1 MSTGIRHFP
10 EHIPK
15 HADCQTVKVWPGHLA
30 AEKVNSWSAALFIPI
45 LKHGYISNLEKM
57 WRFQVCEL
65 APSLSCLHTTNCQKL
80 RHLDVQQPSD
90 NSFDPSTSPLLS
102 TCNTDEEGGR
112 GGEKLEYIRWKRRC
126 LFWRCSHRASSSLL
140 SDRPKIWHK
149 CIHLLLLL
157 LLLQWSDKKK
167 TKTEIRRRSLC
178 GWVCC
183 WPKVKSLRRLEDV
196 FLLGTSKLRRLDWG
210 YVKWWEN
217 CSSRKTSPTVR

>member
-126 LFWRCSHRASSSLL
+126 LFLALL
-140 SDRPKIWHK
+140 PPRFE
-149 CIHLLLLL
+149 L
-157 LLLQWSDKKK
+157 
-167 TKTEIRRRSLC
+167 
-178 GWVCC
+178 
-183 WPKVKSLRRLEDV
+183 
-196 FLLGTSKLRRLDWG
+196 TSFWQA
-210 YVKWWEN
+210 EN
-217 CSSRKTSPTVR
+217 LTQVHPSAVAAAAAVVR